1 MICLRDLGKKLSKFY
16 LLLWVK
22 WVIRLTISTMLFTL
36 LLTSFITAIIYV
48 KQGFIPL
55 DKSVVL
61 ALRDVFLFWF
71 SITWNVSLL
80 LFLFRGLKYIF
91 NTCSAGY
98 SLELLTCPKENR
110 VEKIDIVGYGDL
122 VKVWRKWLML
132 LIWLVGSE
140 MIFSLVLSKVISL
153 NGALFSW
160 FNIYVL
166 YAFILLGG
174 YFSFVILSAKC
185 KRIRIVKC

>member
-1 MICLRDLGKKLSKFY
+1 MTCLRDLEKKLNRFY
-16 LLLWVK
+16 LLLWGK
-22 WVIRLTISTMLFTL
+22 WAIRLTISTTLFTL
-36 LLTSFITAIIYV
+36 LLASFITTIIYV

-61 ALRDVFLFWF
+61 ALRDVFIFWF
-71 SITWNVSLL
+71 SITWNISLL

-91 NTCSAGY
+91 NTCSASY

-140 MIFSLVLSKVISL
+140 MIFALVVSKIISL
-153 NGALFSW
+153 NDALFSW

-166 YAFILLGG
+166 YAFILLAG